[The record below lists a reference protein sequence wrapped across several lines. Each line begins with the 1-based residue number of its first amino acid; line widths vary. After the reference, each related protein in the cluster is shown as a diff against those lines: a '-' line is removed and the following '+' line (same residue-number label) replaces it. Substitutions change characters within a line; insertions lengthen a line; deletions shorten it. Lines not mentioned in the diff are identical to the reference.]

1 MNTFKI
7 LTLIGIM
14 LLSMA
19 SFAENEKGTDANLV
33 GDVTDAKTGEH
44 VPYINITINNTVIGT
59 TTDRSGHYFLKN
71 LPVGKFTV
79 RVSGIGYN
87 TVEKE
92 VQFVAGK
99 TLELNFVVSE
109 SSLSL
114 NEVVVSANRNEAN
127 KKDASVIVGVIS
139 PKIFAASNA
148 VCMAQGLNFQPG
160 VRVET
165 NCGTCGF
172 TQVRINGLDGPYSQI
187 LIDSRPVF
195 SALSGVYGLEQIPVN
210 MIERVE
216 VVRGGGSA
224 LYGSNAIAGTI
235 NIITKEALKNQFNAE
250 YNHEYIGGKAHDRA
264 VNVNTSLVSDDNKS
278 GMYLYGTYRN
288 RDPFDY
294 NGDGYSNMPLL
305 KNQALGLRSY
315 YRLSSQSKLTVE
327 YHNMSELRRGGNKF
341 ELQPHETEITEQLR
355 HDINGG
361 SLAYNW
367 FSPTGN
373 TKVNAY
379 SSVQNVERDSYYGIN
394 FNLDA
399 YGKTHNLTWVTGAQF
414 TQNFDNLLF
423 MPAELTTG
431 VEYSYDDMHDKIAG
445 YGRDFTQTTHIV
457 GAFAQNE
464 WKNKKASILLGAR
477 LDKHN
482 KLDKAVLSPRITTK
496 YNFTPDLNWR
506 GSYSAGFRAPQAFDE
521 DLHIDAVG
529 GTVKITELAKN
540 LLPEYS
546 HSLSTSL
553 DYYFRLGKTEFN
565 LLAEVFNTRINNV
578 FVLTEVGE
586 NAAGNILVERRNGS
600 GARVTG
606 VNFEGKIAPNPN
618 YQLQFGY
625 TLQKSLYDEPEAWS
639 DDENVE
645 ATRTKLRTPNQY
657 GYFTLTATP
666 SRKLSASATGTYT
679 GSMLVPHFA
688 GYIAADRVV
697 ETPSFFDLNI
707 KMTYTVKL
715 VGVDMQLSTGVKNL
729 FNSFQTDLD
738 KGPMRDA
745 GYIYGPSMPR
755 TAFFAVKFTN

>member
-1 MNTFKI
+1 MKTFKI
-7 LTLIGIM
+7 FTLIAM
-14 LLSMA
+14 LLLSMA
-19 SFAENEKGTDANLV
+19 NFAENETGTDANLV

-79 RVSGIGYN
+79 RVSGMGYN
-87 TVEKE
+87 TVEKVVE
-92 VQFVAGK
+92 FVAGK
-99 TLELNFVVSE
+99 TLEMNFVVSE

-127 KKDASVIVGVIS
+127 KKEASVIVGVIS

-235 NIITKEALKNQFNAE
+235 NIITKEALSNQFNAE

-315 YRLSSQSKLTVE
+315 YRLSSQSKLTLE

-341 ELQPHETEITEQLR
+341 DLQPHETEITEQLR

-367 FSPTGN
+367 FSPSGN

-379 SSVQNVERDSYYGIN
+379 TSVQNVERDSYYGTN

-399 YGKTHNLTWVTGAQF
+399 YGKTHNLTWVTGGQF
-414 TQNFDNLLF
+414 TNSFDNLLF
-423 MPAELTTG
+423 MPAELTAG
-431 VEYSYDDMHDKIAG
+431 VEYSYDDMHDKIVG

-496 YNFTPDLNWR
+496 YNFTPNLNWR

-521 DLHIDAVG
+521 DLHLDAVG
-529 GTVKITELAKN
+529 GVMKLTELAEN

-553 DYYFRLGKTEFN
+553 DYYFQLGKTEFN

-586 NAAGNILVERRNGS
+586 DAAGNILVERRNGS

-679 GSMLVPHFA
+679 GSMLAPHFA

-697 ETPSFFDLNI
+697 ETPSFFDLNLKI
-707 KMTYTVKL
+707 SYTVKL

-729 FNSFQTDLD
+729 FNSYQTDLD
-738 KGPMRDA
+738 KGPLRDA
-745 GYIYGPSMPR
+745 GYVYGPSMPR
-755 TAFFAVKFTN
+755 TAFFGVKITN

>member
-1 MNTFKI
+1 
-7 LTLIGIM
+7 
-14 LLSMA
+14 MA

-44 VPYINITINNTVIGT
+44 IPYINITINNTVIGT

-423 MPAELTTG
+423 MPAELTAG

-464 WKNKKASILLGAR
+464 WKNKKASFLLGAR

-553 DYYFRLGKTEFN
+553 DYYFRLDKTEFN

-645 ATRTKLRTPNQY
+645 VTRTKLRTPNQY

-697 ETPSFFDLNI
+697 ETPSFLDLNL
-707 KMTYTVKL
+707 KLTYTVKL

>member
-7 LTLIGIM
+7 LTLIAIM

-44 VPYINITINNTVIGT
+44 IPYINITINNTVIGT

-379 SSVQNVERDSYYGIN
+379 SSVQNVERDSYYGTN

-464 WKNKKASILLGAR
+464 WKNKKASFLLGAR

>member
-7 LTLIGIM
+7 LTLIAIM

-44 VPYINITINNTVIGT
+44 IPYINITINNTVIGT

-379 SSVQNVERDSYYGIN
+379 SSVQNVERDSYYGTN

-464 WKNKKASILLGAR
+464 WKNKKASFLLGAR

-697 ETPSFFDLNI
+697 ETPSFFDLNL

>member
-7 LTLIGIM
+7 LTLIAIM

-44 VPYINITINNTVIGT
+44 IPYINITINNTVIGT

-315 YRLSSQSKLTVE
+315 YRLSSQSKLTLE

-379 SSVQNVERDSYYGIN
+379 SSVQNVERDSYYGTN

-464 WKNKKASILLGAR
+464 WKNKKASFLLGAR

-482 KLDKAVLSPRITTK
+482 KLNKAVLSPRITTK

-697 ETPSFFDLNI
+697 ETPSFFDLNL

>member
-44 VPYINITINNTVIGT
+44 IPYINITINNTVIGT

-423 MPAELTTG
+423 MPAELTAG

-464 WKNKKASILLGAR
+464 WKNKKASFLLGAR
-477 LDKHN
+477 FDKHN

-666 SRKLSASATGTYT
+666 SRMLSASATGTYT

-697 ETPSFFDLNI
+697 ETPSFFDLNL

>member
-7 LTLIGIM
+7 LTLIAIM

-44 VPYINITINNTVIGT
+44 IPYINITINNTVIGT

-379 SSVQNVERDSYYGIN
+379 SSVQNVERDSYYGTN

-464 WKNKKASILLGAR
+464 WKNKKASFLLGAR

-506 GSYSAGFRAPQAFDE
+506 GSYSAGFSAPQAFDE

-666 SRKLSASATGTYT
+666 SRMLSASATGTYT

-697 ETPSFFDLNI
+697 ETPSFFDLNL

>member
-7 LTLIGIM
+7 LTLIAIM

-44 VPYINITINNTVIGT
+44 IPYINITINNTVIGT

-379 SSVQNVERDSYYGIN
+379 SSVQNVERDSYYGTN

-423 MPAELTTG
+423 MPAELTAG

-464 WKNKKASILLGAR
+464 WKNKKASFLLGAR

-529 GTVKITELAKN
+529 GVMKITSLAEN

-645 ATRTKLRTPNQY
+645 VTRTKLRTPNQY

-666 SRKLSASATGTYT
+666 SRKLGASATGTYT

>member
-7 LTLIGIM
+7 LTLIAIM

-87 TVEKE
+87 SVEKE

-379 SSVQNVERDSYYGIN
+379 SSVQNVERDSYYGTN

-423 MPAELTTG
+423 MPAELTAG

-464 WKNKKASILLGAR
+464 WKNKKASFLLGAR

-529 GTVKITELAKN
+529 GTVKITELAEN

-565 LLAEVFNTRINNV
+565 LLGEVFNTRINNV

-625 TLQKSLYDEPEAWS
+625 TIQKSLYDESEPWS

-688 GYIAADRVV
+688 GFIAADRVV

-755 TAFFAVKFTN
+755 TAFIAVKFTN